1 MNSKLRFASQCLV
14 MAHSNYIP
22 HLLCAPVT
30 LFVCAVRDKVEY
42 KGAFMSD
49 GLYSAFGF
57 DKAERK
63 ADRSERKARRAE
75 RQEAKR
81 AAAQS

>member
-1 MNSKLRFASQCLV
+1 MIATSFALV
-14 MAHSNYIP
+14 FS
-22 HLLCAPVT
+22 CALDT